1 MTVSSIIFVISFLLD
16 GILTNYL
23 PYMVSDL
30 SLFTPLLT
38 VTSLVIIYPLLKK
51 DKKKYLIFTFT
62 AGILY
67 DLFYTNL
74 LFFNGFIFLVL
85 SFIIMKLYEVFG
97 TGYLKILVHV
107 LLIIVLYE
115 SLTALLIII
124 FNLVPMNI
132 DKLLYKISHSLLLN
146 LIYAEI
152 VYFIL
157 KRIPKKY
164 LKVPLN

>member
-1 MTVSSIIFVISFLLD
+1 MIISSIIFVISFFLD

-38 VTSLVIIYPLLKK
+38 VTSLVIIYPLLRKE
-51 DKKKYLIFTFT
+51 KKKYLIFSFA
-62 AGILY
+62 AGVIY

-85 SFIIMKLYEVFG
+85 ALLIIKLYEFFG
-97 TGYLKILVHV
+97 TGYLKILFHV
-107 LLIIVLYE
+107 LIIIILYE
-115 SLTALLIII
+115 VLTVFLIII
-124 FNLVPMNI
+124 FSLVPMNI

-146 LIYAEI
+146 LIYTEI

-157 KRIPKKY
+157 KKVPKKY